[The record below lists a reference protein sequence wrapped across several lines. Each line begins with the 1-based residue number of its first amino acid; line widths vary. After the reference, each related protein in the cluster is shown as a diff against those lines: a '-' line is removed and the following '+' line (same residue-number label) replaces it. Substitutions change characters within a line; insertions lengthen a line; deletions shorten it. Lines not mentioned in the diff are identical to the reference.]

1 MNKKGDHAGKLLVF
15 SAPSGAGK
23 TTIINAIRNHYP
35 QIRYSVSATTR
46 PRTAKEKDGVDYFF
60 LSEDEFGRKI
70 KNNEFIEWNEFY
82 GHKYG
87 SLKVQVQQAL
97 NRGEVLLFDV
107 DVDGG
112 LNIKNIFPEAVLIFI
127 QPPSV
132 EILKNRLVH
141 RKRDSEEEIELRLQR
156 VPLELQKGKQYDY
169 TVVND
174 FLEKAIGEVVKIIR
188 PILSN

>member
-1 MNKKGDHAGKLLVF
+1 MDKKADHAGKLLVF
-15 SAPSGAGK
+15 SAPSGSGK

-60 LSEDEFGRKI
+60 LSEEEFGRKV

-87 SLKVQVQQAL
+87 SLKNQVQQAL

-127 QPPSV
+127 QPPSIEV
-132 EILKNRLVH
+132 LKNRLVH
-141 RKRDSEEEIELRLQR
+141 RKRDSEEEIEVRLQR
-156 VPLELQKGKQYDY
+156 VPLELQKGKRYDY

-174 FLEKAIGEVVKIIR
+174 FLEKAIREVLKIIK
-188 PILSN
+188 PILAK